1 MATKKKKV
9 EEVKAPPI
17 ISKLPIS
24 ISDSPLVIDL
34 PDGQKLVVGRMV
46 QGSVIEVATWRGTG
60 RPDSRTSRL
69 MLGMSIDGVNQTAEQ
84 KAAEE
89 AANATDAPAQRTSS
103 ISNPQLARVQEL
115 FWAIS
120 ANPVF
125 KKLFGKPEQKSARA
139 PKPPKAAPAPTSP
152 SGDIDAPV
160 VAPTLAPVAAIATM
174 PAEPVSPFTPTG
186 TSAKRQKS
194 ARSLK
199 LFSKKPAKSSKIKD
213 SKRSAPS
220 WVTPTSSSTNT
231 DIDAWLDE
239 ISSKAKARVDNKA
252 AKATPSSAK
261 KAAPAKKSV
270 KKSAPVAKKRK

>member
-1 MATKKKKV
+1 MAAKKKKV

-17 ISKLPIS
+17 ISKLPIA

-89 AANATDAPAQRTSS
+89 AANAPDASAQRTSTV
-103 ISNPQLARVQEL
+103 SNPQLARVQEF
-115 FWAIS
+115 FWAIAS
-120 ANPVF
+120 HPIF
-125 KKLFGKPEQKSARA
+125 KKLFGKPEQKTARA
-139 PKPPKAAPAPTSP
+139 PKAPKSTPAPATTTATPVATEIPAAP
-152 SGDIDAPV
+152 GKKQ
-160 VAPTLAPVAAIATM
+160 
-174 PAEPVSPFTPTG
+174 G
-186 TSAKRQKS
+186 
-194 ARSLK
+194 RSLK
-199 LFSKKPAKSSKIKD
+199 LFSKKPAKSSTTKEM
-213 SKRSAPS
+213 KRSAPA
-220 WVTPTSSSTNT
+220 WVTPTSSTSSTNT

-239 ISSKAKARVDNKA
+239 ISSKAKARVDSKA
-252 AKATPSSAK
+252 SKPDSSAK
-261 KAAPAKKSV
+261 KAAPAKKTA